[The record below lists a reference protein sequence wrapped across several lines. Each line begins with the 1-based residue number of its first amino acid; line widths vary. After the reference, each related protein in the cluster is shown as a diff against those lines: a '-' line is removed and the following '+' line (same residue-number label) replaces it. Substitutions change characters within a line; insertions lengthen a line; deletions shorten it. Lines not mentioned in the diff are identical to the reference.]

1 MRKIKKILSL
11 LLVFPVML
19 VLCACGGDPE
29 NPPTTGGGGSQGTE
43 SSLTV
48 SDSFSVGEDL
58 VDVFFENY
66 TEDDLLKNEYANVI
80 KKDVEILKATA
91 ELYSVY
97 TPLNWHRGL
106 EIEAEDGDV
115 NKLNKFYLDDASTA
129 EKIDIEVVMQFSY
142 AGLDETFSYRFYCFE
157 IEIVKATNEVVI
169 ECFVEESFAKGTN
182 NSSASYH
189 SFKLTGVIGDSKEV
203 SALNY
208 YAFERNT
215 QINNPS
221 TADNNTI
228 KNFEGC
234 KISKDI
240 DSVFYL
246 KENSDS
252 NLAKDNS
259 VQTEL
264 TRDIISR
271 VNAEISQIPPKAFK
285 VLEEASSLIC
295 PLVNA

>member
-208 YAFERNT
+208 YVFERNT